1 MTLAEII
8 HMYKWKQ
15 GFGRALGKTFG
26 LYSGQ
31 KLIQQT
37 WKILLIT
44 GKTHAINSHLL
55 VPSASSFCSVFFLQ
69 HSIWCLPFSTPPI
82 PGTAGE
88 CNLCSTADHLANS
101 GATEVGTQT
110 YDAVT
115 RANEPHSTPTTT
127 MHRGEKELSEK
138 KKSSESKFM
147 YSVKGVCQCCCSPLG
162 ELCFFL

>member
-1 MTLAEII
+1 MTPAEII

-15 GFGRALGKTFG
+15 GFGRAQGKIFG

-31 KLIQQT
+31 KLIRQT

-55 VPSASSFCSVFFLQ
+55 VPSASGFCSVFFLQ

-115 RANEPHSTPTTT
+115 QANEPHSTPTTT
-127 MHRGEKELSEK
+127 MHRGEKRVVRGKEVLRIKIYVQCERGLSMLLQP
-138 KKSSESKFM
+138 F
-147 YSVKGVCQCCCSPLG
+147 G
-162 ELCFFL
+162 